1 MKKAPLLIT
10 VGIVVLSAAG
20 YFSYQRFFNQKLL
33 SLWDIVPS
41 NAVAVYEASP
51 CRDCIDQS
59 KQTVLGDLIQRS
71 TLFQKGTDSLNSI
84 LGLIGF
90 PTEGTLVSMHVTKKD
105 AFDFTFYVPIK
116 NKRERLFL
124 ENVLG
129 GWSEDKSYKYSERLL
144 NTVKIQQLSGD
155 GQVMSWVFLNDNWVF
170 SFTPYL
176 IEDVIRAHQSDGR
189 ESFKEN
195 MSGVFALPKI
205 QKDVGNL
212 YVNFARFYEWLN
224 VFGNQIPASVQ
235 QVGNSLLLDIKTVD
249 DGMVLNGFSSNK
261 RGSIFSIFN
270 QQIPTAFGI
279 RNLISNRALLVTNF
293 GISNGA
299 NFQTDIDAFGS
310 ADQKRKVYSD
320 TLKTLEQSLSFEIDE
335 LYKSIDNEIA
345 VCYFEAKGNE
355 WSKVLVVET
364 SDSNI
369 WLDQLN
375 KASEKLSVDTVF
387 FERYSEYEIREL
399 PLPDFGDK
407 LFYPILSGF
416 DQTFYTAIENV
427 LLISSDIEVLKR
439 FLDDIDQEETWGR
452 SVEQNQF
459 LETTLLESSISVY
472 INTPKIWNSIT
483 GQLHPKWQEFIAGNP
498 DIINAFKMGA
508 LQFSHLN
515 ESFYTNIA
523 WQFGNPNSV
532 LSKPPP
538 RAKTTTN
545 FNAPL
550 KPAIFIGKNHID
562 KSNEVLVQDSLF
574 SVHLISKDG
583 KTLWGKE
590 VGSPILGEIHQVD
603 YYKNGKLQYLFAT
616 AGELHLIDRLGNYV
630 ESYPKSIPAKEIAYL
645 TVVDY
650 DHSKNYRFMVA
661 DQNGRLWM
669 FDKEGKNLSGWNPR
683 NVEGALSIQPRHF
696 RVRGKDYILA
706 IRKDGE
712 VYLMNR
718 RGELLNKFPFKTDSR
733 PRGDFFIENGKSTND
748 TFIVLVADGGFRI
761 RLSLEGILESRE
773 TLIRTDVNA
782 RFKMITDANRQ
793 SYVYARQDNSQLSIF
808 SQGSTVILENNFL
821 GEQDASIGYYD
832 FGNGNIFVTIT
843 DLIQQISFVYS
854 GNGKL
859 LTQSPV
865 QGSAIKLILV
875 EGRPKIYFIRE
886 NQLIIQDL

>member
-10 VGIVVLSAAG
+10 VGIVVLSAVG
-20 YFSYQRFFNQKLL
+20 YFSYQKFFNQKLL
-33 SLWDIVPS
+33 SLWDVVPS

-59 KQTVLGDLIQRS
+59 KRTVLGDLIQRS
-71 TLFQKGTDSLNSI
+71 TFFQKGADSLNSI

-129 GWSEDKSYKYSERLL
+129 GWSEDKSYKYSERIL
-144 NTVKIQQLSGD
+144 NTVKIQQLSGG

-176 IEDVIRAHQSDGR
+176 IEDVIRAHQSGGR
-189 ESFKEN
+189 ESFKES
-195 MSGVFALPKI
+195 MAGVFSLPKI

-212 YVNFARFYEWLN
+212 YVNFARFSEWLN
-224 VFGNQIPASVQ
+224 VFGDQIPASIQ
-235 QVGNSLLLDIKTVD
+235 QVGNSLLLDIKTLD

-261 RGSIFSIFN
+261 KGSIFSIFN
-270 QQIPTAFGI
+270 QQTPTAFGI

-299 NFQTDIDAFGS
+299 VFYTDLNAFGS
-310 ADQKRKVYSD
+310 SDQKRKVYSD
-320 TLKTLEQSLSFEIDE
+320 TLKRIEQTLSFEVEE

-345 VCYFEAKGNE
+345 VCYFEAKGPE
-355 WSKVLVVET
+355 WSKVLLVET
-364 SDSNI
+364 SDSKI

-375 KASEKLSVDTVF
+375 RASEKLSIDTVF
-387 FERYSEYEIREL
+387 FEQYSAYEIREL
-399 PLPDFGDK
+399 PLPNFGEK

-416 DQTFYTAIENV
+416 DQTFYTSIENV
-427 LLISSDIEVLKR
+427 VLISSDIEVLKR

-452 SVEQNQF
+452 SVVQNQF
-459 LETTLLESSISVY
+459 LETTLLESTISVY
-472 INTPKIWNSIT
+472 INTPKIWNSIS
-483 GQLHPKWQEFIAGNP
+483 GRLHPKWQEFISGNP
-498 DIINAFKMGA
+498 AIINAFKMGA
-508 LQFSHLN
+508 IQFSHLN
-515 ESFYTNIA
+515 ESFYTNIT

-532 LSKPPP
+532 PSKPPSL
-538 RAKTTTN
+538 AKTTTN

-550 KPAIFIGKNHID
+550 NPVIFIGKNHVD

-574 SVHLISKDG
+574 SVHLISRDG
-583 KTLWGKE
+583 KALWEKE
-590 VGSPILGEIHQVD
+590 VGSPILGEIYQID

-616 AGELHLIDRLGNYV
+616 SGELHLIDRLGNYV
-630 ESYPKSIPAKEIAYL
+630 ESFPKSIPAKEIAYI

-650 DHSKNYRFMVA
+650 DRSKNYRFLVA
-661 DQNGRLWM
+661 EQNGKLWM
-669 FDKEGKNLSGWNPR
+669 FDTDGKNLPGWNPR
-683 NVEGALSIQPRHF
+683 NVGGALSIQPRHF
-696 RVRGKDYILA
+696 RARGKDYLLA
-706 IRKDGE
+706 VRKDGE
-712 VYLMNR
+712 TYLMNR
-718 RGELLNKFPFKTDSR
+718 RGELLNRFPLKTDSR
-733 PRGDFFIENGKSTND
+733 PIGDFFIENGKTTND
-748 TFIVLVADGGFRI
+748 TFIVLVADGGYRI
-761 RLSLEGILESRE
+761 RISLEGVIESRE

-782 RFKMITDANRQ
+782 RFKLITDPDRQ
-793 SYVYARQDNSQLSIF
+793 SYVYARKDHSHLSVF
-808 SQGSTVILENNFL
+808 SQGSTVMLENNFL

-843 DLIQQISFVYS
+843 DLVQQISFVYS
-854 GNGKL
+854 GTGKL

-865 QGSAIKLILV
+865 QGSAIRLNLV
-875 EGRPKIYFIRE
+875 EGKPKIYFIRE